1 MTIRFFRRLAAV
13 TALTLASGAM
23 APGAAAAMT
32 PQDLFAKVSP
42 DIWVVRA
49 QHGASPTFAMG
60 SAVAITPR
68 LLVTA
73 CHVVNGATGVTIARD
88 NGKRVVKINT
98 VTPDPNHN
106 RDLCLLAT
114 DQALDATPAL
124 IAPIESVKVGEK
136 VYAIGSP
143 LGLELTLTDGL
154 VSALRVPPNETLP
167 DIQTS
172 AAVAPGSSGGGL
184 FDEEGRLIG
193 VTVAIASKETDNLAF
208 AYPAQ
213 WVMEMPARIEAA
225 RKRWADALAAN
236 GVAMDPNGLPTGS
249 GYAAIDN
256 VGAVPTGGNS
266 ATGVGDAYKQFLLLN
281 KPRAFMLTSDGRWGA
296 VSDADSLDGL
306 LKDCA
311 QRNVQCRLYAVD
323 NTVVW
328 RPDKAGPI
336 PTAAT
341 ATAAGATVSAPA
353 QPPQPPR

>member
-1 MTIRFFRRLAAV
+1 MTIKFPRPPAVLSALALAAG
-13 TALTLASGAM
+13 ALSA
-23 APGAAAAMT
+23 GAASAMT

-49 QHGASPTFAMG
+49 QHGASPTFAIG

-73 CHVVNGATGVTIARD
+73 CHVVNGATGVTIARN
-88 NGKRVVKINT
+88 NGKQVVKINT
-98 VTPDPNHN
+98 VTPDPNHS
-106 RDLCLLAT
+106 RDLCLLGT

-154 VSALRVPPNETLP
+154 VSALRVAPNETLP

-172 AAVAPGSSGGGL
+172 AAIAPGSSGGGL

-213 WVMEMPARIEAA
+213 WVMELPARIEAA

-236 GVAMDPNGLPTGS
+236 GVSLDANGQPAGS

-256 VGAVPTGGNS
+256 IGAVPTGGNS

-281 KPRAFMLTSDGRWGA
+281 NPRAFMLTSDGRWGS
-296 VSDADSLDGL
+296 VSDADSLDSL

-311 QRNVQCRLYAVD
+311 KRGVQCRLYAVD

-336 PTAAT
+336 PTSAT
-341 ATAAGATVSAPA
+341 ETVAGATASASA